1 MSSMSSTDVT
11 GFSGLGVGCTDCG
24 RGTLLKN
31 DVMGLYVG
39 LGLAGDL
46 AGDFLVVAAAAA
58 AAALGSF
65 GDAARVCERVDFFV
79 PAPFDMLVSVP
90 LLGRDGGGE
99 FEASSSSESDESTI
113 GFFRVARTLTMLCR
127 GIHSESP
134 STAH

>member
-1 MSSMSSTDVT
+1 MDFT

-24 RGTLLKN
+24 RGTLLKK
-31 DVMGLYVG
+31 DVMGLYIG
-39 LGLAGDL
+39 LGLTGDL

-58 AAALGSF
+58 ALGRF

-79 PAPFDMLVSVP
+79 PAPSDMLVSVP

-99 FEASSSSESDESTI
+99 FETSCSESDESTI
-113 GFFRVARTLTMLCR
+113 GFFRVARTLIMPCR